1 MSGGTDNTED
11 FGAGFDD
18 VSAGADSGKQ
28 GGNGAEVVA
37 DHDDETPIEGQQPE
51 DQPNEDEAG
60 EEGGEAAPERDHR
73 DQELATLRG
82 KYNAEVPRLND
93 ENKSLKA
100 RIAELERQ
108 SAAAPPQP
116 EDEPEEWQAVVESAP
131 SIAEGVRKY
140 VGAILSREFAAVRAQ
155 AQPAL
160 DVEQIVAA
168 ASARATHFATIQ
180 ARHPD
185 FQQVVPSK
193 AFQAYVGALPTAEKA
208 KAQATLQRG
217 TAAEVVGLIGSYKQA
232 KGLGDPF
239 DSDVVRSRGPRVG
252 MRPGGGDDA
261 SDFDA
266 GFNGKK

>member
-28 GGNGAEVVA
+28 GGNGAEAANA
-37 DHDDETPIEGQQPE
+37 DHDDDQQIEGQQAE
-51 DQPNEDEAG
+51 DQPIEDEAG

-82 KYNAEVPRLND
+82 KYNAEVPRLSA
-93 ENKSLKA
+93 ENKALQA

-108 SAAAPPQP
+108 SAAAPP

-131 SIAEGVRKY
+131 SIAEGVKKY
-140 VGAILSREFAAVRAQ
+140 VGAVLSRELASVQRQ
-155 AQPAL
+155 AQPAV
-160 DVEQIVAA
+160 DVEQIVAQ

-239 DSDVVRSRGPRVG
+239 DSDVVHSRGPRVG
-252 MRPGGGDDA
+252 TRVTVDDA
-261 SDFDA
+261 SDFES